1 MATVDG
7 PLETAAQPRFKLS
20 VKLRDAAVAVGGM
33 ALGALVG
40 TGVQQTLARTGLL
53 GPGVGSVLAQQ
64 QANFAEVNT
73 KLDDLRK
80 LSSEPEVQRALG
92 DLAGL
97 LERQGTL
104 AQQTEQQLKLMAE
117 ELAASKDRELAER
130 GVAGGAD
137 FWLKG
142 GESFN
147 LGARDQVFALQ
158 AFGRG
163 IAVVNLSGTGRRMG
177 VGDVIDFMA
186 GDRACKVFFK
196 QATAREDGRVGF
208 DLDCG

>member
-1 MATVDG
+1 MNAVEG
-7 PLETAAQPRFKLS
+7 PLQSAARPRFKVA
-20 VKLRDAAVAVGGM
+20 VKLRDAGVAVGGM
-33 ALGALVG
+33 VLGALVG
-40 TGVQQTLARTGLL
+40 TGVQQTLARTGVL
-53 GPGVGSVLAQQ
+53 GPGVSSVLAQQ

-73 KLDDLRK
+73 KLDDLRQ
-80 LSSEPEVQRALG
+80 LSSDPEVQRALG

-97 LERQGTL
+97 LEQQGTL
-104 AQQTEQQLKLMAE
+104 AAQTEQQLELMAA
-117 ELAASKDRELAER
+117 ELAAGKDRQLAER

-158 AFGRG
+158 AYGRG
-163 IAVVNLSGTGRRMG
+163 IAAVNLSGVPARMA

-186 GDRACKVFFK
+186 AERACKVFFK
-196 QATAREDGRVGF
+196 QATPREDGRVGF

>member
-7 PLETAAQPRFKLS
+7 PLESAARPRFKLR

-33 ALGALVG
+33 VLGALVG

-73 KLDDLRK
+73 KLDDLRN
-80 LSSEPEVQRALG
+80 LSSDPEVQRALG

-97 LERQGTL
+97 LEQQGAL
-104 AQQTEQQLKLMAE
+104 AAQTEQQLRLMAE
-117 ELAASKDRELAER
+117 ELAAGKDRELAER
-130 GVAGGAD
+130 GIAGGAD

-142 GESFN
+142 GESLN
-147 LGARDQVFALQ
+147 LGARNQVFALQ
-158 AFGRG
+158 AYGRG
-163 IAVVNLSGTGRRMG
+163 IAVVNLSGTGRRMS

-196 QATAREDGRVGF
+196 QAAPREDGRVGF

>member
-1 MATVDG
+1 MR
-7 PLETAAQPRFKLS
+7 P
-20 VKLRDAAVAVGGM
+20 
-33 ALGALVG
+33 
-40 TGVQQTLARTGLL
+40 GL
-53 GPGVGSVLAQQ
+53 Q

-80 LSSEPEVQRALG
+80 LSSDPDVQRALG

-97 LERQGTL
+97 LEQQGAL
-104 AQQTEQQLKLMAE
+104 AEQTEQQLQLMAE

-130 GVAGGAD
+130 GVA
-137 FWLKG
+137 
-142 GESFN
+142 
-147 LGARDQVFALQ
+147 V
-158 AFGRG
+158 
-163 IAVVNLSGTGRRMG
+163 INLSGTGRRMN

-196 QATAREDGRVGF
+196 QATPREDGRVGF

>member
-1 MATVDG
+1 MNAVEG
-7 PLETAAQPRFKLS
+7 PLQSAARPRFKVA
-20 VKLRDAAVAVGGM
+20 VKLRDAGVAVGGM
-33 ALGALVG
+33 VLGALVG
-40 TGVQQTLARTGLL
+40 TGVQQTLARTGVL
-53 GPGVGSVLAQQ
+53 GPGVSSVLAQQ

-73 KLDDLRK
+73 KLDDLRQ
-80 LSSEPEVQRALG
+80 LSSDPEQ
-92 DLAGL
+92 
-97 LERQGTL
+97 QGTL
-104 AQQTEQQLKLMAE
+104 AAQTEQQLELMAA
-117 ELAASKDRELAER
+117 ELAAGKDRQLAER

-158 AFGRG
+158 AYGRG
-163 IAVVNLSGTGRRMG
+163 IAAVNLSGVPARMA

-186 GDRACKVFFK
+186 AERACKVFFK
-196 QATAREDGRVGF
+196 QATPREDGRVGF